1 MSRVFAYCR
10 VSTVDQHTDNQVL
23 EIASAGFQITKAR
36 TITETIPGSVAA
48 NERAGFRKLLD
59 KLETGDVLVVTKL
72 DRLGRNAMDVRATVD
87 ALAGMGVR
95 VHCLALGGVDLT
107 SPAGKMTMGVIAA
120 VAEFERDLL
129 IERTLSGQARARAAG
144 THMGRPAKT
153 TESERD
159 AILSAL
165 AKGATVSSLAEK
177 YKISRATII
186 NIRTAGTVLAL

>member
-10 VSTVDQHTDNQVL
+10 VSTVDQHTDNQVQ
-23 EIASAGFQITKAR
+23 EIAPAGFQITKSR
-36 TITETIPGSVAA
+36 TITETISGSVAA

-59 KLETGDVLVVTKL
+59 KLEDKDVLVVTKL

-87 ALAGMGVR
+87 ALAVMGVR

-153 TESERD
+153 SEADRN
-159 AILSAL
+159 AILEAL
-165 AKGATVSSLAEK
+165 AKGVSVSSLADK
-177 YKISRATII
+177 YKISRATVI
-186 NIRTAGTVLAL
+186 NIRTAGATAV